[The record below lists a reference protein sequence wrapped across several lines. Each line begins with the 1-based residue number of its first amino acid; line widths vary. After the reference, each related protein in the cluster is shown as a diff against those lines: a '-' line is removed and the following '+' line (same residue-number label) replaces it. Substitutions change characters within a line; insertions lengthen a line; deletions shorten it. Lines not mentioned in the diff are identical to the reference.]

1 MKSRPATKSRTSR
14 TCWPVSSRASTRT
27 STRPIS
33 NRTTTSAS
41 RSRKWACSTRRL
53 RSCRRRCAL
62 QKGSSGPRRC
72 WGSASS
78 RRARSA
84 SPNRSCAAGS
94 ICRPRAIRSVSAFCT
109 GLAARSSSRARR
121 PTPVTCMGA
130 SLRWTSVSSMPSSA
144 SKRSPR
150 RNSVSQQVVRV
161 SLRDVQRPVAG
172 ELEQVVLE
180 LRHVIAADFPIVSE
194 VNDHLLQMK
203 GKLFRP
209 TLLLLSHRASGSKD
223 PRAVTLAAVV
233 ELIHLATL
241 VHDDSV
247 DHSVLRRGLPT
258 INALFSHQIAVI
270 MGDYLYS
277 RAIIEMVRL
286 DDHEALRVL
295 ARVTNEMTVGEM
307 RQLEAHDK
315 LAYGEGA
322 YDQLIRAKTASLL
335 SGACEVGALTAAP
348 AHRQALARFGMLL
361 GMAFQ
366 ITDDLLDYTE
376 PEAVTG
382 KPSGLDLREHKVT
395 LPLIVALARMPT
407 DGRHLVAHLM
417 EAAEPSDEL
426 VADVIRLVESSGGL
440 ETARQR
446 ALDIAQQAEA
456 ELDVLPPSPAR
467 NALQGSIAYAVERRS

>member
-1 MKSRPATKSRTSR
+1 M
-14 TCWPVSSRASTRT
+14 
-27 STRPIS
+27 
-33 NRTTTSAS
+33 
-41 RSRKWACSTRRL
+41 
-53 RSCRRRCAL
+53 
-62 QKGSSGPRRC
+62 
-72 WGSASS
+72 
-78 RRARSA
+78 
-84 SPNRSCAAGS
+84 
-94 ICRPRAIRSVSAFCT
+94 
-109 GLAARSSSRARR
+109 
-121 PTPVTCMGA
+121 
-130 SLRWTSVSSMPSSA
+130 
-144 SKRSPR
+144 
-150 RNSVSQQVVRV
+150 SQQVARV
-161 SLRDVQRPVAG
+161 SLGDVQRPVAE
-172 ELEQVVLE
+172 ELEQVVVE
-180 LRHVIAADFPIVSE
+180 LRRVIAADFPIVSE

-209 TLLLLSHRASGSKD
+209 TLLLLSHQAAGGGSKD
-223 PRAVTLAAVV
+223 ARAVTLAAVV

-277 RAIIEMVRL
+277 RAIIELVRL

-322 YDQLIRAKTASLL
+322 YDALIRAKTASLL
-335 SGACEVGALTAAP
+335 SGACEVGALSAP
-348 AHRQALARFGMLL
+348 ATYRQTLARFGMLL

-395 LPLIVALARMPT
+395 LPLIAALARMPAE
-407 DGRHLVAHLM
+407 GRGRRLVAELM
-417 EAAEPSDEL
+417 DAERPSDDL
-426 VADVIRLVESSGGL
+426 VAEVIRLVEDAGGL
-440 ETARQR
+440 QTARQR
-446 ALDIAQQAEA
+446 ALDLAQRAEA
-456 ELDVLPPSPAR
+456 ELDVLPSSPAR
-467 NALQGSIAYAVERRS
+467 DALQSSIAYAVERRS